1 MSSYFQPPNRALAV
15 VGLALATF
23 MQVLD
28 TTIAN
33 VSLPT
38 IAGNLSVSVDQSTW
52 VITSFAVSQ
61 AIGLPLTG
69 WLGRRFGEVRVFVW
83 CTLLFVLASFACGMA
98 QTMGMLIF
106 FRVLQGAMCGPMY
119 PVTQSLMITLYPPE
133 KRGMALALISM
144 VTVVAPVVG
153 PILGG
158 WITESYSWRWIFFI
172 NVPIGFFCSFVAR
185 HQLKALVEKIEKPRM
200 DYVGLITLII
210 GVGLLQVVLD
220 KGNDVDW
227 FSSPFIVAASAI
239 AAIALAVFIIWELT
253 DKSPIVNLKLLRHYN
268 FRMGTLAFVLAYAT
282 FFSMALLLPLWM
294 QQNLGFTA
302 IWAGLATAPVG
313 VVPLLTTFFIGKY
326 AARIDLRWLA
336 SLSFAAM
343 SVVCFRYSGFT
354 LDVSFAQVAMTQ
366 LLLGVGVAFFFMPIL
381 TILLSDLEISEI
393 ASGSGLATFLRTVG
407 ASFAVSVVTLIWTH
421 RATLHHAQ
429 LTESITPYRQSV
441 EGAIAQL
448 GGGTQGLELLNHSIT
463 QQAYQLSFNELFHV
477 LGWIFLALI
486 AVIWLAK
493 PPFIRMAKPAAG
505 GGH

>member
-1 MSSYFQPPNRALAV
+1 
-15 VGLALATF
+15 

-69 WLGRRFGEVRVFVW
+69 FLGRRFGEVQVFVW
-83 CTLLFVLASFACGMA
+83 STLLFVLASFACGMA
-98 QTMGMLIF
+98 QTMSMLIF
-106 FRVLQGAMCGPMY
+106 FRVIQGAMCGPMY
-119 PVTQSLMITLYPPE
+119 PVTQSLMIAVYPPE

-172 NVPIGFFCSFVAR
+172 NVPVGFFCSFVAR
-185 HQLKALVEKIEKPRM
+185 FQLKGMVEKIQKPRM
-200 DYVGLITLII
+200 DYVGLVALII

-227 FSSPFIVAASAI
+227 FSSNFIVVASII
-239 AAIALAVFIIWELT
+239 AAIGLAVFIIWELT
-253 DKSPIVNLKLLRHYN
+253 DTAPIVDLRLFRHHN
-268 FRMGTLAFVLAYAT
+268 FAVGTLAFILAFAA
-282 FFSMALLLPLWM
+282 FFSIALLLPLWL
-294 QQNLGFTA
+294 QQDLGYTA
-302 IWAGLATAPVG
+302 IWSGLATAPMGIIPV
-313 VVPLLTTFFIGKY
+313 LTTFFIGKY
-326 AARIDLRWLA
+326 ATRVDLRWMA

-343 SVVCFRYSGFT
+343 SSVCFIYSSFN
-354 LDVSFAQVAMTQ
+354 LDVTFEQIALTQ
-366 LLLGVGVAFFFMPIL
+366 LLLGVGVACFFMPVL

-407 ASFAVSVVTLIWTH
+407 ASFAVSIATFIWTR
-421 RATLHHAQ
+421 RAAIHHAQ
-429 LTESITPYRQSV
+429 LAEFITPYRSAAQA
-441 EGAIAQL
+441 AINAFGPEHHSRTL
-448 GGGTQGLELLNHSIT
+448 LMLNHTIT
-463 QQAYQLSFNELFHV
+463 QQGFQMSFNELFHA
-477 LGWIFLALI
+477 LGWIFLCLI
-486 AVIWLAK
+486 AVVWLAK
-493 PPFIRMAKPAAG
+493 PPFIRTTPAPAAG
-505 GGH
+505 H